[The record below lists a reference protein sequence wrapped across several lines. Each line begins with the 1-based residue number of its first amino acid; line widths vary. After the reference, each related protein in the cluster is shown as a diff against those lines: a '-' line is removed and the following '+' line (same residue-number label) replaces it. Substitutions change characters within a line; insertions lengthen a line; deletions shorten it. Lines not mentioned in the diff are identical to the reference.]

1 MANFSRSNKYRSR
14 AEKYIEIDNLHK
26 RVVAI
31 LIKSGLRNDPKA
43 YLAFDLALYPMDV
56 DQRRKIL
63 KKIFSPDGR
72 EIKEEHKQQIE
83 LLESFFE
90 KNCKSL

>member
-14 AEKYIEIDNLHK
+14 AEKYMEIDSLYK

-31 LIKSGLRNDPKA
+31 LIKSGLRNDSKA
-43 YLAFDLALYPMDV
+43 YLAFDLALYPMDI

-72 EIKEEHKQQIE
+72 EIKEEHKQHIE
-83 LLESFFE
+83 LLETFFDR
-90 KNCKSL
+90 NCKSL